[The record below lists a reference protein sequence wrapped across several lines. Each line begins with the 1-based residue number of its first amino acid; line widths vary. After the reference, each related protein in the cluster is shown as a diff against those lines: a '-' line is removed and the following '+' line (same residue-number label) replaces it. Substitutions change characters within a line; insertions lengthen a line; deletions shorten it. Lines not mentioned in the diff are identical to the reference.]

1 MAIELGRS
9 TEIYAELERPNSGGR
24 LRQFEKYSDR
34 VFSVPKLLN
43 GVTDGR
49 RDPVIPTFNVVN
61 ALFHAALL
69 RIPSI
74 NALEGDLGEADFQKL
89 LGQRPRQNV
98 KLFSA
103 EVITNV
109 LDRLDLSG
117 TRKVVV
123 SVLKKAER
131 NKVFR
136 EGWHGAL
143 RFVAIDG
150 WEPFCSYYRHCS
162 HCLTRKVVVKRESG
176 EKEEVTQYYHRYVV
190 AMLIDG
196 QMDMTLDLEPVKTAD
211 LRDGPMKGEQ
221 HEGELT
227 AAKRLIRRV
236 KRTYPWV
243 DVVVGDALYANGPF
257 LTLVKELKLG
267 AVLIAKKESDE
278 PLKEALSIWGNTQPY
293 KVIYDDASR
302 ENIELWDVKGIETL
316 ESYKGKI
323 RVVRGRVKKSTRK
336 KPSTWCMIVT
346 GAANKLSASHVLAVA
361 RGRWHIENTGFNQ
374 WVSYWN
380 LSHVFRH
387 NANAL
392 MGILLIWMLVFNL
405 LQLFIYRRLKRPR
418 RPKDPTNTIRHIIEV
433 MQRDVATLQSPIPWI
448 DLLNLDTG

>member
-9 TEIYAELERPNSGGR
+9 AEIYAELERPNSGGR
-24 LRQFEKYSDR
+24 LRQFERYSDR

-49 RDPVIPTFNVVN
+49 QDPDIPTFDVIN
-61 ALFHAALL
+61 ALFHTALL

-89 LGQRPRQNV
+89 LGKRPQQDA

-109 LDRLDLSG
+109 LDKLELSSA
-117 TRKVVV
+117 RKAIV

-131 NKVFR
+131 NKAFR

-150 WEPFCSYYRHCS
+150 WEPFCSYYRHCD
-162 HCLTRKVVVKRESG
+162 HCLTRKVILKRESG

-196 QMDMTLDLEPVKTAD
+196 QMDMTLDIEPVKTAD
-211 LRDGPMKGEQ
+211 LRDGPMKGER

-236 KRTYPWV
+236 KRIYPWV
-243 DVVVGDALYANGPF
+243 DVVVGDALFANGPF
-257 LTLVKELKLG
+257 LTLVRELKLG

-278 PLKEALSIWGNTQPY
+278 PLKEALSIWGNTPPH
-293 KVIYDDASR
+293 KMIDDDASR
-302 ENIELWDVKGIETL
+302 EGIELWDVKGIETL
-316 ESYKGKI
+316 ESYSGKI
-323 RVVRGRVKKSTRK
+323 RVVRGRVKKSNRK
-336 KPSTWCMIVT
+336 KPSTWCMLVT
-346 GAANKLSASHVLAVA
+346 GMAGKLSANQVLAVA

-387 NANAL
+387 TANAL
-392 MGILLIWMLVFNL
+392 MGILVIWMLVFNL

-433 MQRDVATLQSPIPWI
+433 MQREVATLQSPILWA
-448 DLLNLDTG
+448 DLLDTG